1 MYSAIHNLPDHASAP
16 SGQAEL
22 TPAMVAPN
30 RSRTSLQM
38 VKDADL
44 DQRMNGPLAYQRM
57 NGPLASVSEGPLR
70 REPLASGSSS
80 KRAKIVQRGAKV
92 SVGVLEH
99 GHASSVPGR
108 PEFVVHSRRRK
119 LRRLAKGIESY
130 CTERSPT
137 TAGAEIPVRMESTST
152 GTCVDRARVS
162 SSRQEKPSGG
172 LEVINLGDDDDGED
186 AGPVDHYPA
195 KPGAQSIECDK
206 MKDRSFNAEVSCAI
220 CLTEAK
226 SCSEGLLGC
235 GHRFCFLCIFKWADE
250 AVLPPNLIIL
260 IFIIR
265 YVLSVIFRSQA
276 WRSLDTPL
284 TC

>member
-1 MYSAIHNLPDHASAP
+1 MYSAVHSLPDHVSPP

-30 RSRTSLQM
+30 RSRTSLKM

-44 DQRMNGPLAYQRM
+44 DQRMNGPLA
-57 NGPLASVSEGPLR
+57 SVLEGPLR

-108 PEFVVHSRRRK
+108 REFVAHSRRRK

-130 CTERSPT
+130 CTEQSPT
-137 TAGAEIPVRMESTST
+137 TAGAEIPIRMESTST

-162 SSRQEKPSGG
+162 SSRQEKSNGG
-172 LEVINLGDDDDGED
+172 LEVINLGDDDDDDGED

-195 KPGAQSIECDK
+195 KPGTQSIECDK

-260 IFIIR
+260 IFIIMC
-265 YVLSVIFRSQA
+265 L
-276 WRSLDTPL
+276 
-284 TC
+284 

>member
-1 MYSAIHNLPDHASAP
+1 LYSAVHNLPDHASPP
-16 SGQAEL
+16 SRQAEL

-30 RSRTSLQM
+30 RNRTSLQM

-44 DQRMNGPLAYQRM
+44 DQRMNA
-57 NGPLASVSEGPLR
+57 PLASVLEGPLR

-92 SVGVLEH
+92 SGGVLEH
-99 GHASSVPGR
+99 GHASSVPRR
-108 PEFVVHSRRRK
+108 PEFVVHSRHRK

-130 CTERSPT
+130 CTEQSPT

-152 GTCVDRARVS
+152 GRCVDRARVS
-162 SSRQEKPSGG
+162 SSRQEKSNGG
-172 LEVINLGDDDDGED
+172 LEVINLGDDDDDGED

-195 KPGAQSIECDK
+195 KPGTQSIECDK

-220 CLTEAK
+220 CLTEDK

-265 YVLSVIFRSQA
+265 CL
-276 WRSLDTPL
+276 
-284 TC
+284 